1 MNSTS
6 GSIHCYYSIWASRI
20 DGEPLIVEYEGDDP
34 SSYPGN
40 SDQFSISGYDYGRGV
55 DNSWLSWYHYI
66 KILILMSDDFCS
78 LDEEYVTNVVIDV
91 CRRSFLLVSNQGVMQ
106 EISCDDIVQFMDL
119 LSMVNCVL
127 DIDTDIKIVYV
138 DPIVSDN
145 AGVV

>member
-1 MNSTS
+1 
-6 GSIHCYYSIWASRI
+6 
-20 DGEPLIVEYEGDDP
+20 
-34 SSYPGN
+34 
-40 SDQFSISGYDYGRGV
+40 
-55 DNSWLSWYHYI
+55 
-66 KILILMSDDFCS
+66 MSDDFCS
-78 LDEEYVTNVVIDV
+78 LDEEYVTNVVIDI

-106 EISCDDIVQFMDL
+106 EISCDDIIQFMDL